1 VPRLATGALLIGLL
15 LPFAAHAAPEKTVAT
30 VNGIEIKEGLVPLA
44 AQIIS
49 QQASVT
55 PDKIQR
61 SDVIDYLIQMYVVAD
76 AAFEEKVSTLDLRK
90 QDLASGAPAAGDP
103 VTSDV
108 NIQRLQALGTL
119 VGEYYK
125 KTIRST
131 ISDQETKGM
140 YDNWVSKFTPGEEVR
155 AHHILVKTEDEAK
168 DIAKKLKDGGSFTD
182 LAKQYSQDPGG
193 QTGGDLGYFG
203 RGDMVK
209 PFEDAAFALETGK
222 ISDPVQSQ
230 FGWHIIQVDD
240 KRQSKPPAFEDVK
253 ESLVDFAGQS
263 KLAQR
268 LAVLKEKAQIQKFE

>member
-1 VPRLATGALLIGLL
+1 VPRLVTGALLIGLL
-15 LPFAAHAAPEKTVAT
+15 LPFAANAAPEKTVAT

-49 QQASVT
+49 QQASVS

-76 AAFEEKVSTLDLRK
+76 AAFEEKVSSVDLRK
-90 QDLASGAPAAGDP
+90 QNPAP
-103 VTSDV
+103 VTPEAGEPASDDT
-108 NIQRLQALGTL
+108 NIQRLQVLGQL
-119 VGEYYK
+119 VGEYYN
-125 KTIRST
+125 KTVRAT
-131 ISDQETKGM
+131 ITDQDAKGM

-193 QTGGDLGYFG
+193 QGGGDLGYFG

-209 PFEDAAFALETGK
+209 PFEDAAFGLETGK
-222 ISDPVQSQ
+222 ISEPVQSQ

-240 KRQSKPPAFEDVK
+240 KRQSQPPAFEDVK
-253 ESLVDFAGQS
+253 DSIVDLAGQS

-268 LAVLKEKAQIQKFE
+268 LAALKEKAQIQKFE

>member
-1 VPRLATGALLIGLL
+1 MSRLATGALLIGLL
-15 LPFAAHAAPEKTVAT
+15 LPFAANAAPEKTVAT
-30 VNGIEIKEGLVPLA
+30 VNGIEIKEGMVPLA

-55 PDKIQR
+55 PDKIER

-76 AAFEEKVSTLDLRK
+76 AAFEEKVSPVDLRK
-90 QDLASGAPAAGDP
+90 QDLATSAPEGGAPAGADI
-103 VTSDV
+103 
-108 NIQRLQALGTL
+108 NIQRLQALGQL

-125 KTIRST
+125 KTIRPT
-131 ISDQETKGM
+131 VSDQDAKTV
-140 YDNWVSKFTPGEEVR
+140 YDTWVSKFTPGEEIH

-193 QTGGDLGYFG
+193 QSGGDLGYFG

-240 KRQSKPPAFEDVK
+240 KRQSQPPAFEEVK
-253 ESLVDFAGQS
+253 DSIVDFAGQS

-268 LAVLKEKAQIQKFE
+268 LAALKEKAQIQKFD